1 MSINR
6 NSTNYEVDEV
16 LCDGEKIASMA
27 LLLDRI
33 RGGHSEVARMELEGR
48 LMLQEICFLLS
59 EMNQPEYCI

>member
-6 NSTNYEVDEV
+6 NSTNYEIVEV

-27 LLLDRI
+27 LLLDR
-33 RGGHSEVARMELEGR
+33 RGGHSEVVRMELEGR
-48 LMLQEICFLLS
+48 LVLQEICFLLS

>member
-1 MSINR
+1 MR
-6 NSTNYEVDEV
+6 LTRLFVT
-16 LCDGEKIASMA
+16 EKNMARFAMA
-27 LLLDRI
+27 LLPDRI